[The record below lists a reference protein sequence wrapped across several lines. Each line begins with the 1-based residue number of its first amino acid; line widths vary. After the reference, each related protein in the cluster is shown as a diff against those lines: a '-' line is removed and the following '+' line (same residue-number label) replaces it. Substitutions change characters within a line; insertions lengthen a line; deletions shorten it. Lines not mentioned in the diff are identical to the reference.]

1 MALNSGLK
9 TVKDI
14 LADIKTLTS
23 KDEFHTGTHVLLAK
37 TKAGKFAGSITWITS
52 TDKKLINTKRVGT
65 DVYNAHSLNFFMILP
80 EEFINI
86 AYQSLTRFISDVQS
100 PEFDKAVRM
109 GSLPDWTGFIPILI
123 RTTNTVHQD
132 LVKYFR
138 EFFAGL
144 PEREDLVWE
153 YAYEPPLDKP
163 LGGYNP
169 HDVLKEQIG
178 IREYACCALGAF
190 KNAKVYFVDSLK
202 GLCQLEADLKRT
214 DLVKTERRDM
224 EQWFDY
230 PEPRGK
236 IIRLNNFDSVMVLHY
251 GECGYLSGWRNT
263 AHSVIAHEALHVVLS
278 LCKHINYNP
287 LNEQEPA
294 AYAMEFITLEAL
306 GYYLPRMERISE

>member
-65 DVYNAHSLNFFMILP
+65 DVYNAHSLNFFMILR
-80 EEFINI
+80 EKEINI
-86 AYQSLTRFISDVQS
+86 AYRSLTRFISDVQS

-123 RTTNTVHQD
+123 RTTNTVYQD

-163 LGGYNP
+163 PIGLPDTQYGSC
-169 HDVLKEQIG
+169 LLTTFKE
-178 IREYACCALGAF
+178 
-190 KNAKVYFVDSLK
+190 AKVYFVDSLK
-202 GLCQLEADLKRT
+202 SLQQLENDLGRK
-214 DLVKTERRDM
+214 DLVQAPKRDM
-224 EQWFDY
+224 ENWFVY

-236 IIRLNNFDSVMVLHY
+236 TIRLNNFDFVVVLGRGDDKSPY
-251 GECGYLSGWRNT
+251 VP
-263 AHSVIAHEALHVVLS
+263 VIAHEAMHVVLS
-278 LCKHINYNP
+278 LCKQIGYDP

-294 AYAMEFITLEAL
+294 AYAMEYLVKQAL
-306 GYYLPRMERISE
+306 GFFALNEGAPRK